1 MDLDGMRALVTGAT
15 SGIGRETASRL
26 AAEGAHVIVSGRDPV
41 RGAATV
47 AEIERDGGSA
57 EFVAA
62 DIRDAAAAAELARR
76 AGPLDVLVNNAGV
89 FRFGGLADFGAD
101 DLDDMFAVNLRGPYL
116 LTAAIAPAML
126 ARGSGSIVNV
136 TTMASEFGMPGAA
149 IYGASKAALASLTRT
164 WAAEF
169 GPQGVRVNAVSP
181 GPVRTEG
188 TATIDGIDALA
199 ATIPLGRMGAV
210 AEIAETIAF
219 LASDR
224 ASYVNG
230 AILAVDGGRTAV

>member
-1 MDLDGMRALVTGAT
+1 MDLEGRRALVTGGT
-15 SGIGRETASRL
+15 SGIGRETAERL
-26 AAEGAHVIVSGRDPV
+26 AADGAHVVVSGRDPA

-47 AEIERDGGSA
+47 AAIEREGGHA
-57 EFVAA
+57 EFVRA
-62 DIRDAAAAAELARR
+62 DLRDAADAALLADR
-76 AGPLDVLVNNAGV
+76 AGAVDVLVNNAGV
-89 FRFGGLADFGAD
+89 FRFGGIADMGAA
-101 DLDDMFAVNLRGPYL
+101 DLDDIFAVNVRGPYV
-116 LTAAIAPAML
+116 LTAAVVPGML
-126 ARGSGSIVNV
+126 VRGRGSIVNV

-181 GPVRTEG
+181 GPVLTEG
-188 TATIDGIDALA
+188 AAAIDGIDALA

-210 AEIAETIAF
+210 GEIAEAIAF

-230 AILAVDGGRTAV
+230 AVWAVDGGRTAV

>member
-1 MDLDGMRALVTGAT
+1 MGLEGLRALVTGGT
-15 SGIGRETASRL
+15 SGIGRETAERL
-26 AAEGAHVIVSGRDPV
+26 AADGAHVVVSGRDPA

-47 AEIERDGGSA
+47 AAIEREGGTA
-57 EFVAA
+57 EFVRA
-62 DIRDAAAAAELARR
+62 DLRDAADAARLAGR
-76 AGPLDVLVNNAGV
+76 AGALDVLVNNAGV
-89 FRFGGLADFGAD
+89 FRFGGIGDLGVD
-101 DLDDMFAVNLRGPYL
+101 DLDDMFAVNVRGPYL
-116 LTAAIAPAML
+116 LTAAVVPGML
-126 ARGSGSIVNV
+126 ERGSGSIVNV
-136 TTMASEFGMPGAA
+136 TTMASEFGMPGAG

-188 TATIDGIDALA
+188 TAAIDGLDALA

-219 LASDR
+219 LSSDR

-230 AILAVDGGRTAV
+230 AIWAVDGGRTAV

>member
-1 MDLDGMRALVTGAT
+1 
-15 SGIGRETASRL
+15 
-26 AAEGAHVIVSGRDPV
+26 
-41 RGAATV
+41 
-47 AEIERDGGSA
+47 
-57 EFVAA
+57 
-62 DIRDAAAAAELARR
+62 
-76 AGPLDVLVNNAGV
+76 VNNAGV
-89 FRFGGLADFGAD
+89 FRFGGIADLGVD
-101 DLDDMFAVNLRGPYL
+101 DLDEMFAINLRGPYL
-116 LTAAIAPAML
+116 LTAAIAPGML
-126 ARGSGSIVNV
+126 ARGRGSIVNV
-136 TTMASEFGMPGAA
+136 TTMASEFGMPGAG

-169 GPQGVRVNAVSP
+169 GPHGVRVNAVSP

-188 TATIDGIDALA
+188 TAAIDGIDALA

-210 AEIAETIAF
+210 TEIAETIAF